1 MRMPTLGIAAAVA
14 LFPVWNGS
22 PAARQHAEYSAHMNA
37 SAETP
42 PNMSHAS
49 GTVTLTVSGNELHY
63 MVTVGG
69 LSGPATAAHIHVGAP
84 GVAGPPVLTFTV
96 KSVAEGTV
104 ADDSVDLTKEVSK
117 GVTRRFAA
125 RADGQRERLRER
137 AHGEIPG
144 GRDSRPGGEAVA
156 RGGG

>member
-22 PAARQHAEYSAHMNA
+22 PAAKQHAEYSAHMNA
-37 SAETP
+37 SEETP
-42 PNMSHAS
+42 ANMSHAS

-96 KSVAEGTV
+96 KAVAEGTV
-104 ADDSVDLTKEVSK
+104 ADDSVDLRKEVSK
-117 GVTRRFAA
+117 GVSGDSL
-125 RADGQRERLRER
+125 RALMANGN
-137 AHGEIPG
+137 AYVNVHTAKYPAGEI
-144 GRDSRPGGEAVA
+144 
-156 RGGG
+156 RGQVVKP